1 MNVLIIKNIASEGP
15 GTIEDYLRAIKA
27 PYKIIDLWDN
37 KKAPDLSDFSHL
49 VVMGGPMAVYEMEK
63 YAFLKEEALLIE
75 KAIKS
80 NLHVLGICLGAQM
93 IAHVLGAKVYPGM
106 TREIG
111 WYQVKLTEEGLKDQV
126 MSQLLTEDRKAT
138 IFQWHGDTFDIP
150 DGAVR
155 LASSELFEN
164 QAFRFSNGVYALQFH
179 IEVTPDIIREWFK
192 DDKTFNLEETI
203 SETGKLFQAYH
214 RRAKN
219 FYSKFFTLRYS
230 DECKKRD

>member
-1 MNVLIIKNIASEGP
+1 MKVLIIKNIASEGP
-15 GTIEDYLRAIKA
+15 GAIDDYLMAIKA
-27 PYKIIDLWDN
+27 PYKIIDLWN
-37 KKAPDLSDFSHL
+37 NEKAPDLSDFSHL

-93 IAHVLGAKVYPGM
+93 IAHVLGARVYPGI

-111 WYQVKLTEEGLKDQV
+111 WYQVKLTEEGLKDRV
-126 MSQLLTEDRKAT
+126 ISQLATGDGKAT
-138 IFQWHGDTFDIP
+138 VFQWHGDTFDIP
-150 DGAVR
+150 AQAVR
-155 LASSELFEN
+155 LASSEIFEN
-164 QAFRFSNGVYALQFH
+164 QAFRFSNGIYALQFH
-179 IEVTPDIIREWFK
+179 IEITPDIIREWFK
-192 DDKTFNLEETI
+192 DDKHLKLDDI
-203 SETGKLFQAYH
+203 MIETGKLFQAYH